1 MAQPIQDIPI
11 PAAIPTSEATAA
23 VPMQRVRPMTSHQW
37 MKDRGRCFR
46 PGPEDNKVDRLS
58 DHAIDV
64 ENPADSVADRMS
76 RSD

>member
-1 MAQPIQDIPI
+1 
-11 PAAIPTSEATAA
+11 
-23 VPMQRVRPMTSHQW
+23 MTSHQW

-76 RSD
+76 GSD